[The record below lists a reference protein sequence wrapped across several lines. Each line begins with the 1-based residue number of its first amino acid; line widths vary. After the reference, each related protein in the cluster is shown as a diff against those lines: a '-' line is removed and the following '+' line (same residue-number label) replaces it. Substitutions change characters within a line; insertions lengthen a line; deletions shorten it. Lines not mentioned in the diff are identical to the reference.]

1 MRVDVENYDNQT
13 VVRVGDILMYNNYDE
28 VIYYLITSLKSSS
41 KHLNS
46 TDSYVLYSLNGNSV
60 WNIQGN
66 TKSDILKLINTKK
79 MTHYSQEDFKLNIVK
94 INK

>member
-1 MRVDVENYDNQT
+1 MRVEIENFGGHG
-13 VVRVGDILMYNNYDE
+13 VVKVGDILMYSNYDE

-60 WNIQGN
+60 WNMQSN

-79 MTHYSQEDFKLNIVK
+79 MTHYSQDEFKLNIVK